1 MPKVFKADG
10 IKTAKEEKTLILY
23 LKGDQDASLPEDIT
37 PSVSLD
43 VLYGEEDDVPYL
55 LLTIVAEDL
64 EITAEIPY
72 GEAWEVIRDG
82 DYVVAVQPKGDDP
95 KAWPMLV
102 FGINDFMRGVV
113 FGAGRLWEEISATYD

>member
-1 MPKVFKADG
+1 MPKLFKADE
-10 IKTAKEEKTLILY
+10 IKAVKEEKTLILY
-23 LKGDQDASLPEDIT
+23 LKGDQDMTLPEDVS
-37 PSVSLD
+37 PSVSMD

-55 LLTIVAEDL
+55 LLNIGVEDV

-95 KAWPMLV
+95 KNWPMLV
-102 FGINDFMRGVV
+102 LGINDFMRGVV